1 MSRKNRTHRTT
12 AARRRRRRK
21 PVLVKAGSVVV
32 KIRQSP
38 LVINGKKYPSF
49 IVDYYANGR
58 RYRERRNTARK
69 ARALADAVVA
79 KLVKGELQA
88 LELTGEDRRIY
99 LLSVENLKELGVGLD
114 AATREYAEAKKI
126 CKNADLREVARFR
139 QRYAQTEMKKGNVP
153 DLVKMLLADL
163 ARDKRGDYHIRDLDL
178 RLGRFAKDL
187 PGWIDEV
194 QTRPIDDW
202 LGGLRSQ
209 SRHGQGKEISGRTRN
224 NYRNAV
230 VELFNYAQTHDY
242 LPKGIPTAA
251 QATKTVEEITRD
263 NDVFRPEDMARLLNE
278 SPARLVPAMA
288 IKAFSGVRTEE
299 MAIMTWENVAFKK
312 GYIILR
318 KKITKKKK
326 RRIIRIWKNLRM
338 WLDPF
343 AGLEGK
349 ICWQWSTPQ
358 AMFQAWDRVAK
369 KMGIQAGAIR
379 FRNSYTRSEERRVG
393 KE

>member
-1 MSRKNRTHRTT
+1 MSRKNRTHRTK

-178 RLGRFAKDL
+178 RLGRFAKDF
-187 PGWIDEV
+187 PGRIDEV

-230 VELFNYAQTHDY
+230 VELFNHAQTHDY

-251 QATKTVEEITRD
+251 QAT
-263 NDVFRPEDMARLLNE
+263 
-278 SPARLVPAMA
+278 
-288 IKAFSGVRTEE
+288 
-299 MAIMTWENVAFKK
+299 
-312 GYIILR
+312 
-318 KKITKKKK
+318 
-326 RRIIRIWKNLRM
+326 
-338 WLDPF
+338 
-343 AGLEGK
+343 
-349 ICWQWSTPQ
+349 
-358 AMFQAWDRVAK
+358 
-369 KMGIQAGAIR
+369 
-379 FRNSYTRSEERRVG
+379 
-393 KE
+393 